1 MTIQEAYLKSLQ
13 RIKEEKIKD
22 IKEYTKLAKKENL
35 LNATSLE
42 YISRKE
48 FNKLIKDQDI

>member
-13 RIKEEKIKD
+13 KIKEEKIKD
-22 IKEYTKLAKKENL
+22 IKEYTKLAQKENL

-42 YISRKE
+42 YISRKA
-48 FNKLIKDQDI
+48 FNNLIKDQDI